1 MSINLLSTDAT
12 SPMGTG
18 PVRGQAKSTAKTAT
32 LTDGIS
38 SSTGTANA
46 NQPLGGAKNGNR
58 PVGMVG
64 TSQPANQRPSST
76 AASGKAPKAA
86 MPNGAGQAPQQ
97 PPFVAM
103 VQQAMQALQ
112 ALRTDT
118 TAANAL
124 LEVAPST
131 TDLAPT
137 PEALALLAQFAN
149 VLPQLIQPQTAD
161 ALALQEIV
169 AGSDDWASLTDLDMV
184 SLQALL
190 QGGETIPFQPADGQL
205 LPSATLATEQQAQM
219 RSLIE
224 QMRHV
229 ADSLALVAEP
239 IVIPNAAAALT
250 SQPTA
255 SPIEVAADH
264 PVTAQAT
271 ESIVPTPAVPQSM
284 TAAPQPPTPQPV
296 PQAPPAAHTPA
307 GQSETTAPSTA
318 SHQAA
323 QAPKGTELD
332 LLLKPLRGELHVE
345 GDFALKGPRLDGSTQ
360 AARPHSQL
368 LQALDEQGKSVA
380 LTLNGTKAVQMAE
393 TVGLQAADAQPEIK
407 AETGKGPAI
416 PAADDGEGA
425 TATLLRTAVSA
436 VDADQAVGD
445 FSNQSAEQALKLG
458 GGRAEGIDGT
468 PLASASGPPPGGP
481 LEQAGGPPR
490 AQQAVMQQV
499 IDRVK
504 ELLPGPASI
513 RMVLQPESLGQLTVR
528 LVSHQGQVSVR
539 VLTENAD
546 VQRMLDGNLSHLKA
560 ALADSGVKLEGV
572 QVVHVPSQGQQQQ
585 HGEQGQRQPQPG
597 DQQQA
602 RQEATDEEQAELDRL
617 IELLQQ
623 AEA

>member
-1 MSINLLSTDAT
+1 MSINLLSNDVA
-12 SPMGTG
+12 SPTGTG
-18 PVRGQAKSTAKTAT
+18 PARGQAKTTAKAAT
-32 LTDGIS
+32 PTNGNS
-38 SSTGTANA
+38 PANGA
-46 NQPLGGAKNGNR
+46 TTVNQPMSGAKNDNR
-58 PVGMVG
+58 PTSTTG
-64 TSQPANQRPSST
+64 TNQPANQRPQST
-76 AASGKAPKAA
+76 AASGKAPKATVQS
-86 MPNGAGQAPQQ
+86 GAGQAPQ
-97 PPFVAM
+97 PTSFVTM
-103 VQQAMQALQ
+103 VQKAVQALQ
-112 ALRTDT
+112 TNA
-118 TAANAL
+118 TAANGP
-124 LEVAPST
+124 LEAAPSAA
-131 TDLAPT
+131 DLAQMQET
-137 PEALALLAQFAN
+137 LALLAQFAN

-161 ALALQEIV
+161 ALALQELV
-169 AGSDDWASLTDLDMV
+169 AGSGDLASLTELDMAG
-184 SLQALL
+184 LQTLL
-190 QGGETIPFQPADGQL
+190 QGGEANPAQPADGQF
-205 LPSATLATEQQAQM
+205 LPSVTLDTEQQAQM

-229 ADSLALVAEP
+229 ADSLAMVADP
-239 IVIPNAAAALT
+239 IVMPNAVAALT
-250 SQPTA
+250 SQPTT
-255 SPIEVAADH
+255 SPIEVAADQ
-264 PVTAQAT
+264 PATAQAT
-271 ESIVPTPAVPQSM
+271 ESIIQTPADLQPV
-284 TAAPQPPTPQPV
+284 TAAPQQPISQPI
-296 PQAPPAAHTPA
+296 PQAAPAADSPA
-307 GQSETTAPSTA
+307 GRSETTASATA
-318 SHQAA
+318 GHQAA

-345 GDFALKGPRLDGSTQ
+345 GDFALKGPRLDGATQ
-360 AARPHSQL
+360 AAARPNPQL

-380 LTLNGTKAVQMAE
+380 LTLNGPKAVPMAE
-393 TVGLQAADAQPEIK
+393 TVGLQTADAPPEIK
-407 AETGKGPAI
+407 AETGKGPVI
-416 PAADDGEGA
+416 PAAADDGEGA

-445 FSNQSAEQALKLG
+445 FPAQNAEQALKLG

-572 QVVHVPSQGQQQQ
+572 QVVHVPTQGQQQQ

-602 RQEATDEEQAELDRL
+602 RREATDEEQAELDRL